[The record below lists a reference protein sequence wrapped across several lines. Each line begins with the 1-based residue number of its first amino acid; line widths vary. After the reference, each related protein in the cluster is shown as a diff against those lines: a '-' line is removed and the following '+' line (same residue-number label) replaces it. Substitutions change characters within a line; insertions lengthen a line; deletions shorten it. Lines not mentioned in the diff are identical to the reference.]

1 MRSRF
6 RGRSAWAAAA
16 IVGVALSVC
25 AAGSSSAAGS
35 DEVRL
40 PGERFRDCP
49 DCVELVVVPSGEFD
63 MGSNAKPAEQPVHHV
78 SIRRPFAIGLREVT
92 FANLDK
98 CVAAGGCKF
107 SPPDRGWGR
116 GDRPVTDL
124 SWDDAKEFVAWMS
137 KTTGQSYRLPTEA
150 EWEYA
155 ARAGSTTSYWW
166 GNEVGTGNAQCAQ
179 CGGIESGRTAPAGS
193 FRPNAFGLYDMAGNV
208 AEWVEDCWN
217 PSYRGAPTD
226 GLAWTSGDCSL
237 RVLRGGSFADK
248 AIAVRS
254 SARFRYDED
263 VRYYANGFRVARDV
277 VARDQSASA
286 APAHPAVSVA
296 PAPGPAS
303 SPTAP
308 VAFEEALL
316 RAANDLF
323 TKADLEGQPAKAPLV
338 IDPVIDGVTGVRTNA
353 TVSEEKRIVKLV
365 EANFPRF
372 EIAPF
377 TAQSIAKSPLLLI
390 GTLTALNSASETTS
404 GPRDTYRICL
414 TLANL
419 ATGKVIS
426 KGVGWAT
433 PQSVD
438 LTPTPFFADSPAYLK
453 DASTDSYI
461 DTCHSTKVGDPIN
474 PVYAGRIL
482 AASLVNQAI
491 EAYDGKRY
499 GDALD
504 LYRSAL
510 RIPGGEQLRVLNGVY
525 LANVALHRRKDADE
539 AFEKI
544 VDFGFSGDQLAVKFL
559 FEPGSTIFVADPRI
573 RDQYDSWLST
583 IARRTVSTQ
592 SCLEIVGH
600 TSATGIPAV
609 NDQLSVLRAQYVKDR
624 LEAEDG
630 SLRERMIAT
639 GKGSRELI
647 VGTGRDDASD
657 ALDRRVEFDVIKC
670 GG

>member
-6 RGRSAWAAAA
+6 RSRSAWAAAT
-16 IVGVALSVC
+16 IVSVALSAY
-25 AAGSSSAAGS
+25 AAGSSLAAGPV
-35 DEVRL
+35 ETRL
-40 PGERFRDCP
+40 RDCA
-49 DCVELVVVPSGEFD
+49 DCLELVVVPSGEFD
-63 MGSNAKPAEQPVHHV
+63 MGSNAKPTEQPVHHV
-78 SIRRPFAIGLREVT
+78 SIQRTFAIGRREVT
-92 FANLDK
+92 FAEWDK

-107 SPPDRGWGR
+107 SPPDQGGR
-116 GDRPVTDL
+116 GDRPVTNL
-124 SWDDAKEFVAWMS
+124 SWDDVKEFTAWMS
-137 KTTGQSYRLPTEA
+137 KTTGKSYRLPTEA

-155 ARAGSTTSYWW
+155 ARAGSTTPYWR
-166 GNEVGTGNAQCAQ
+166 GNDVGTGNARCAE
-179 CGGIESGRTAPAGS
+179 CGGKPVGS
-193 FRPNAFGLYDMAGNV
+193 FPPNAFGLYDMAGNA
-208 AEWVEDCWN
+208 AEWVEDCWH

-226 GLAWTSGDCSL
+226 GSAWTSGDCSL

-248 AIAVRS
+248 ATAVRTT
-254 SARFRYDED
+254 ARFRYDED
-263 VRYYANGFRVARDV
+263 VRYYANGFRVARNV
-277 VARDQSASA
+277 VARDQSASP

-296 PAPGPAS
+296 PAPGPAP

-308 VAFEEALL
+308 VAFEEAVL

-323 TKADLEGQPAKAPLV
+323 TKADLEGQPAKVPLV

-365 EANFPRF
+365 EENFPRF

-377 TAQSIAKSPLLLI
+377 TAQAIAKSPLLLI

-404 GPRDTYRICL
+404 GSRDTYRICL

-426 KGVGWAT
+426 KGVSWAT

-438 LTPTPFFADSPAYLK
+438 LTPTPFFADSPAYVK
-453 DASTDSYI
+453 DVSTDSYI

-474 PVYAGRIL
+474 PVYADRIL

-510 RIPGGEQLRVLNGVY
+510 RIPGGEQLRVLNGLY

-539 AFEKI
+539 AFEEV
-544 VDFGFSGDQLAVKFL
+544 VDFGLRGDQLAVKFL

-573 RDQYDSWLST
+573 RDQYDAWLST
-583 IARRTVSTQ
+583 IAHRTVSMR

>member
-1 MRSRF
+1 
-6 RGRSAWAAAA
+6 
-16 IVGVALSVC
+16 
-25 AAGSSSAAGS
+25 
-35 DEVRL
+35 
-40 PGERFRDCP
+40 
-49 DCVELVVVPSGEFD
+49 
-63 MGSNAKPAEQPVHHV
+63 MGSNAKPTEQPIHYVRIQK
-78 SIRRPFAIGLREVT
+78 SFAIGRPVT
-92 FANLDK
+92 FAEWDQ
-98 CVAAGGCKF
+98 CVAAGGCTF
-107 SPPDRGWGR
+107 SPPDQGWGR
-116 GDRPVTDL
+116 GDRPVTNV
-124 SWDDAKEFVAWMS
+124 SWDDVKEYLAWLS
-137 KTTGQSYRLPTEA
+137 KTTRKSYRLPTES

-155 ARAGSTTSYWW
+155 ARAGSKTAYWW
-166 GNEVGTGNAQCAQ
+166 GEDVGAGKAQCAD
-179 CGGIESGRTAPAGS
+179 CRASESGKTSPAGS
-193 FRPNAFGLYDMAGNV
+193 FRPNAFGLYDTAGNV
-208 AEWVEDCWN
+208 AEWVEDCWS
-217 PSYRGAPTD
+217 PSYRGAPND
-226 GLAWTSGDCSL
+226 GSAWTGSDCSL

-248 AIAVRS
+248 AVALRS
-254 SARFRYDED
+254 AARFRYDHD

-277 VARDQSASA
+277 AAPDQSASP
-286 APAHPAVSVA
+286 APAQPPVSVA
-296 PAPGPAS
+296 PAPTPAP
-303 SPTAP
+303 SPKAP
-308 VAFEEALL
+308 VAFEEAVV

-323 TKADLEGQPAKAPLV
+323 TKADMEGQPAKVPLV

-365 EANFPRF
+365 GENFPRF

-433 PQSVD
+433 PKSVD
-438 LTPTPFFADSPAYLK
+438 LTPTPFFADSPAYVK

-474 PVYAGRIL
+474 QVYADRIL
-482 AASLVNQAI
+482 AASLVNEAI

-510 RIPGGEQLRVLNGVY
+510 RIPGGEQLRVLNGLY
-525 LANVALHRRKDADE
+525 LANLALHRQKDAVE

-544 VDFGFSGDQLAVKFL
+544 VDFGFKGDQLAVKFL
-559 FEPGSTIFVADPRI
+559 FEPGSTIFVSDPRI
-573 RDQYDSWLST
+573 REQYDFWLST
-583 IARRTVSTQ
+583 IAQRTVSLR

-657 ALDRRVEFDVIKC
+657 ALDRRVEFDVINC